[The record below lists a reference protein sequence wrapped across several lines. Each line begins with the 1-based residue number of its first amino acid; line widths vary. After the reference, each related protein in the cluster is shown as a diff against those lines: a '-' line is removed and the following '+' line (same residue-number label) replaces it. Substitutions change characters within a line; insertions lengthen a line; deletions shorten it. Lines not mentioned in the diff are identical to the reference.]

1 MIKEFDTMFPRCL
14 WVAKETNYKELSDK
28 FQMYFPTSESE
39 IPDDER
45 KFNEDTF
52 DEATIATVY
61 LAKYKISGEYGYLV
75 ILNDDKFDLGTCAH
89 EASHVVTHLEAY
101 FGLESNANEYRAYM
115 TEWFTKRIEEVWN
128 DTSESKDVAEGAVN
142 DPQPVAE

>member
-28 FQMYFPTSESE
+28 FQMYFPTSEDE

-45 KFNEDTF
+45 KFNENTF
-52 DEATIATVY
+52 DECMTATVY
-61 LAKYKISGEYGYLV
+61 LAKDKVSNKTGYLV
-75 ILNDDKFDLGTCAH
+75 ILNDKFDLGACAH

-115 TEWFTKRIEEVWN
+115 TEWFTKKIEEVWN
-128 DTSESKDVAEGAVN
+128 GTGESD
-142 DPQPVAE
+142 DPQPASE